1 MSSEQVLLGEAPP
14 ARLSRLSVFSPY
26 AVEEVTEELI
36 PEEHEARGQGSLQQ
50 AGGQALEEALGAFI
64 L

>member
-1 MSSEQVLLGEAPP
+1 MSSEQVLLGEVPP
-14 ARLSRLSVFSPY
+14 ARLSWLSVFSPY
-26 AVEEVTEELI
+26 AVEEVTEELV